1 MPPRHPIILL
11 KSNQF
16 NMTAVSV
23 NRSILKLAWTS
34 ERSNSVQTTCDREYT
49 SRTRQHQKSIS
60 NRQVILVT
68 QRAKSAVVCPDQ
80 IWLRFPPDFP
90 FLERSTYDLS
100 KARMSLTPAIFV
112 SIMARG
118 SFSTNSFPLQ
128 LVLLPGL
135 CARLWPGPSDPAL
148 VCIIIVNFCSSA
160 NNRNFSLT

>member
-1 MPPRHPIILL
+1 MPLRHPIILL

-23 NRSILKLAWTS
+23 NRSILKLVWTS

-68 QRAKSAVVCPDQ
+68 QRAQSAVVCPDQ
-80 IWLRFPPDFP
+80 IWLRFLPDFP

-100 KARMSLTPAIFV
+100 KARMSLTPAILV

-118 SFSTNSFPLQ
+118 SFSTNSFLCSQYSSRAFALDFGLVPALPPQ
-128 LVLLPGL
+128 SVLLL
-135 CARLWPGPSDPAL
+135 LIFVRLQ
-148 VCIIIVNFCSSA
+148 IIGISV
-160 NNRNFSLT
+160 